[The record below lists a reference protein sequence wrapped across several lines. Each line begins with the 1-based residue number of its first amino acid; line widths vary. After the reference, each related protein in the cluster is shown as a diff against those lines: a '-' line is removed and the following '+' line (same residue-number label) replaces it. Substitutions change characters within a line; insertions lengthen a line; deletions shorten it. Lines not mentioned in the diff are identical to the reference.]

1 MPTQAA
7 YEIPTEILTEIPT
20 EIAKQI
26 ICFLKACRTANKTTP
41 EDSKIYAD
49 LEIEIENRTI
59 KN

>member
-1 MPTQAA
+1 MQTQAA
-7 YEIPTEILTEIPT
+7 YEIPTEIPT

-49 LEIEIENRTI
+49 LEIEIETRTV